1 DVSEMGNVT
10 LELLKRG
17 YKPKEIEKIWGDNL
31 MRVFR
36 KVRDIAEKES

>member
-1 DVSEMGNVT
+1 MGNIT

-17 YKPKEIEKIWGDNL
+17 YNPKEIEKIWGGNL